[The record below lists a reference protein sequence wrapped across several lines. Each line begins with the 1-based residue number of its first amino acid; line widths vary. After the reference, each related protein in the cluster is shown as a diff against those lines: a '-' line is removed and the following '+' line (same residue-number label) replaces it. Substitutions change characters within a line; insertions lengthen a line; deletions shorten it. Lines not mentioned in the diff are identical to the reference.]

1 MNVDLTNKIVS
12 WYGVISTGL
21 LTCYS
26 LPSQP
31 EPRSKWYYVAF
42 YLVVAHLD
50 NAGTCLDL
58 QPAYDQKVQWHQGGR
73 ISCNTH
79 YGLITVKMAFV
90 TLATYPSFLS
100 KSLTWNFPKVQWH
113 MHGWLVVGAFY
124 SPKLEDRILDRK
136 PDWPVSL
143 WPCVLL
149 SGQRARLASV
159 IMTLCTAAWSEKGTC
174 IYFVIDR
181 LWQWCPAVVIN
192 CIRSGNM
199 GTSTHI
205 HTCIPPTHICTHTC
219 HTHTCHTHTHTRH
232 THTHTYVTHTHT
244 HTHTHTFTHAH
255 NAHTYTHRYHTYI
268 QEVWQFLG
276 VSLPSEAEIKL
287 THKNANTWISSS
299 KYKDSFHM
307 DSKTRQMLTE
317 FFKPYNLRLAR
328 LLNDTRFLWKEWTS
342 ASASLT
348 LWREI
353 CSCLYFRYSSFNFQ
367 CVIVFKLQWVILFN
381 WNE

>member
-1 MNVDLTNKIVS
+1 
-12 WYGVISTGL
+12 
-21 LTCYS
+21 
-26 LPSQP
+26 
-31 EPRSKWYYVAF
+31 
-42 YLVVAHLD
+42 
-50 NAGTCLDL
+50 
-58 QPAYDQKVQWHQGGR
+58 
-73 ISCNTH
+73 
-79 YGLITVKMAFV
+79 MAFV

-219 HTHTCHTHTHTRH
+219 HTHTCSYTAH
-232 THTHTYVTHTHT
+232 THTHTYIYYN
-244 HTHTHTFTHAH
+244 FL
-255 NAHTYTHRYHTYI
+255 
-268 QEVWQFLG
+268 VWPLQGRVAL
-276 VSLPSEAEIKL
+276 AELKV
-287 THKNANTWISSS
+287 ISSS
-299 KYKDSFHM
+299 EKPPYGYASLAYTHD
-307 DSKTRQMLTE
+307 DSK
-317 FFKPYNLRLAR
+317 
-328 LLNDTRFLWKEWTS
+328 
-342 ASASLT
+342 
-348 LWREI
+348 
-353 CSCLYFRYSSFNFQ
+353 
-367 CVIVFKLQWVILFN
+367 
-381 WNE
+381 